1 MANNGNALSLPDD
14 YAAQLM
20 AGIAQSRATTKI
32 SGFGG
37 KDLLRLDVAGA
48 GWVFGQNSEE
58 VQKGS
63 RWAINVRS
71 IMHGWNCWAD
81 RGKKN
86 ELVLDDMVP
95 VTQAK
100 PPKPEPIEGFESK
113 DTRSFDLKCLDGSDK
128 DLELHFKNGSD
139 GTIRA
144 VDALLGKI
152 YNQVAV
158 NKTYVCPVVTLDQE
172 DYLHP
177 KYNKRI
183 YKPVFNLV
191 GWADMNGN
199 LAGAEQLELD
209 RSLKTP
215 PGSVTEADRSKPA
228 KPPLE
233 AVQPAAEAIAE
244 PVSTVQ
250 AHVGQRRRPPV
261 R

>member
-1 MANNGNALSLPDD
+1 MANNGNALALPDD

-20 AGIAQSRATTKI
+20 AGIAQSRAATKI

-37 KDLLRLDVAGA
+37 KDLLRLDAAGA
-48 GWVFGQNSEE
+48 GWVFGQNAEE

-63 RWAINVRS
+63 RWAINIRS
-71 IMHGWNCWAD
+71 IAHGWTCWVD

-86 ELVLDDMVP
+86 ELALDEMVP

-100 PPKPEPIEGFESK
+100 SSKPDPIEGKECK
-113 DTRSFDLKCLDGSDK
+113 DTRSFDLKCIDGSDK
-128 DLELHFKNGSD
+128 DLELHYKNASD

-144 VDALLGKI
+144 VDTLLAKI

-158 NKTYVCPVVTLDQE
+158 DKTYVCPVVTLDQE

-191 GWADMNGN
+191 GWADMHGN
-199 LAGAEQLELD
+199 LAGAKQPTLPLET
-209 RSLKTP
+209 K
-215 PGSVTEADRSKPA
+215 A

-233 AVQPAAEAIAE
+233 TVQPAAEAISE

-250 AHVGQRRRPPV
+250 ARVGQRRRPPV

>member
-1 MANNGNALSLPDD
+1 MANNGNALAIPDD
-14 YAAQLM
+14 YAALLM
-20 AGIAQSRATTKI
+20 QGIAQSRATTKI

-37 KDLLRLDVAGA
+37 KDLLRLDAAGA
-48 GWVFGQNSEE
+48 GWVFGQSAEE

-63 RWAINVRS
+63 RWVINIRS
-71 IMHGWNCWAD
+71 IMHGWNCWVD

-86 ELVLDDMVP
+86 ELALDDMVP

-100 PPKPEPIEGFESK
+100 TMPKPDPIEGFECK

-128 DLELHFKNGSD
+128 DMELHFKNGSD
-139 GTIRA
+139 GTVRA
-144 VDALLGKI
+144 VDALLAKI

-158 NKTYVCPVVTLDQE
+158 DKTYVCPVVILEQE

-191 GWADMNGN
+191 GWADMHGKE
-199 LAGAEQLELD
+199 AGAAQPIAAPET
-209 RSLKTP
+209 KTEP
-215 PGSVTEADRSKPA
+215 AKPA

-233 AVQPAAEAIAE
+233 AVQDVAQPLAE

-250 AHVGQRRRPPV
+250 ARVGQRRRPAP